1 MNKDLIKKCQS
12 IEKTFIKN
20 NSLDYSTLI
29 TEVDK
34 NSHFRTDGQH
44 ANAVCYFIEKGIII
58 TEKGKISSINFN
70 KDEMQ
75 VIKKL
80 CKGAK
85 DHKYVD
91 LNDIT
96 VAVNDNKLKLFVK
109 YIEQLGYI
117 VKEINDVDVPITD
130 ITDIN
135 DIELSEFEDAY
146 EVAEDDDDID
156 PDKIPTTYYTID
168 SVKQYLLDIGQYELL
183 SPEDEIALALQYA
196 DTHDPEVKNKLI
208 NHNLRLVVSIAKHFA
223 NPALSFMDLIQY
235 GNIGLMTAVDK
246 FDPSLGFKFSTY
258 ATWWIKQ
265 SILRGL
271 GNDSRTIRLPIHACE
286 QAIKNRHSKVELE
299 KKLDR
304 ACTEEELVDYINENK
319 LFASSSITSIDI
331 PTLRLY
337 EATFEGNIVSLSA
350 PVRNEEDED
359 SVLGDFIP
367 SKMPSPEEEVE
378 KLQLK
383 EIMNDV
389 INEVITDDRA
399 RKVLR
404 LRFGIDDEIPRT
416 LEQVAVIYNVTKER
430 IRQIESKAIRKLRH
444 SRYAKEKLNGFYDI
458 DTFKNYA
465 VKGR

>member
-1 MNKDLIKKCQS
+1 MNKDLTKKCQS
-12 IEKTFIKN
+12 IEKTFVKN

-70 KDEMQ
+70 ADEMRI
-75 VIKKL
+75 IKTL

-91 LNDIT
+91 LNEVV
-96 VAVNDNKLKLFVK
+96 VAVNANKLKLFVK

-117 VKEINDVDVPITD
+117 VKEIIDVDIPVTD
-130 ITDIN
+130 IDDTETS
-135 DIELSEFEDAY
+135 ELEDAY
-146 EVAEDDDDID
+146 EIAEDEEDLD

-168 SVKQYLLDIGQYELL
+168 NVKQYLLDIGKYELL
-183 SPEDEIALALQYA
+183 SPEDELALTLQYV
-196 DTHDPEVKNKLI
+196 DTKDPEVKHKLI

-286 QAIKNRHSKVELE
+286 QAIKNRRAKIELE

-319 LFASSSITSIDI
+319 LFVSSITSIDI

-337 EATFEGNIVSLSA
+337 EATFEGNIVSLST
-350 PVRNEEDED
+350 PVGSDDNED

-399 RKVLR
+399 RNVLR

-416 LEQVAVIYNVTKER
+416 LEQVAAIYNVTRER

-444 SRYAKEKLNGFYDI
+444 SRYAKQKLNGFYDI
-458 DTFKNYA
+458 DTFRNYV